1 MQSPTQEITAVVKG
15 LIEAPTADDQRS
27 VLQRYFSP
35 DASFDHPLCAVA
47 SYAGSRDGGLL
58 PIYQWLRMLF
68 TPVIAVDS
76 VGKSREGEVRRCHNR
91 ICN

>member
-47 SYAGSRDGGLL
+47 SYAGSRDGGVL

-76 VGKSREGEVRRCHNR
+76 VGELNGGA
-91 ICN
+91 IP

>member
-1 MQSPTQEITAVVKG
+1 M
-15 LIEAPTADDQRS
+15 R
-27 VLQRYFSP
+27 RYFSP

-47 SYAGSRDGGLL
+47 SYAGSRDGGVL

-76 VGKSREGEVRRCHNR
+76 VGACLKRGTVGVDKRADRRFLSRSL
-91 ICN
+91 